1 MNENCSDRMCRK
13 HHPHKCK
20 YFLNFGYCKFEA
32 SCAYLHPVADV
43 VELTLLKHELK
54 CLKTEIEMIKNKLIY
69 LEKVEIAE
77 HFPLQIKPTC
87 EQKEYSETASFNLSP
102 IPKNDDGTNGENVFN
117 PTPSTMSSHLSEITI
132 TEERQQLFS
141 SVRYHPPAFG
151 QGSSSSLFIH
161 TPPSSK
167 NTNKKRLKK
176 IRS

>member
-1 MNENCSDRMCRK
+1 MAEAAVLRQNKCVGSIKLVIASLSQHRHFHNDVICMNENCSDRMCRK
-13 HHPHKCK
+13 RHPHKCK

-87 EQKEYSETASFNLSP
+87 
-102 IPKNDDGTNGENVFN
+102 
-117 PTPSTMSSHLSEITI
+117 
-132 TEERQQLFS
+132 
-141 SVRYHPPAFG
+141 
-151 QGSSSSLFIH
+151 
-161 TPPSSK
+161 
-167 NTNKKRLKK
+167 
-176 IRS
+176 